1 MRPQWFRR
9 IGLWMAGVIRPSDLS
24 EENALALVLWFHHTG
39 LPRIPPGIIALRKQ
53 AEVVPNTGQYL

>member
-1 MRPQWFRR
+1 
-9 IGLWMAGVIRPSDLS
+9 MAGVIRPSDLS